1 MGKKKQE
8 PKQINYE
15 DLAFKSAAQFFA
27 EELFPIFGIDGEIEG
42 VAPTEVVRLELRH
55 MYQDF
60 NFWMKGNYIV
70 HIEFQTTWSGEKDL
84 RRFREYEATT
94 SRVYDVN
101 VKTYVVF
108 TGNITNPKTSM
119 DVGNNIYRIKPIIL
133 KKENADEII
142 QKIKEKKNRGENP
155 DREELVSL
163 MLMPLMGG
171 KSSKLQRILY
181 SYQAMK
187 EAEQEPEQADSQEL
201 TKMQAI
207 LYTFASK
214 LLRREELEKVKEAI
228 GMTEL
233 GQMLVDDGIKIGE
246 KRGEIR
252 GEKRGIKRGE
262 KKGKVESI
270 LEILSTYG
278 DPGTELKQ
286 RIKKEDD
293 LETLSQW
300 VKTAVR
306 AGSIEAFE
314 EQIK

>member
-42 VAPTEVVRLELRH
+42 VAPTEVVHLEVRH

-94 SRVYDVN
+94 SRVHDVN

-108 TGNITNPKTSM
+108 TGNITNPKISM

-142 QKIKEKKNRGENP
+142 QKIKEKKNRGESP

-163 MLMPLMGG
+163 MLTPLMGG
-171 KSSKLQRILY
+171 ESSKLERILY
-181 SYQAMK
+181 SFQTMK
-187 EAEQEPEQADSQEL
+187 EAEPEQADIQEL

-246 KRGEIR
+246 KRG
-252 GEKRGIKRGE
+252 IKRGE

-293 LETLSQW
+293 LKTLSQW
-300 VKTAVR
+300 IKIAIR

-314 EQIK
+314 KQIK